1 MEKVIIFLIVLVL
14 IVVLRVRLSEHFYSL
29 SNLMADTGLDTG
41 SISDNAREIL
51 TSNDINVGDKTIN
64 DEIINVLLNDS
75 VVGNVENNSLLNTD
89 ITDEQAEDPDF
100 LIRIMDQQHKIFTQ
114 VTNQRMLVD
123 NLMNELRKLAKNST
137 PISVIA
143 KKYVF
148 NNIDGLNKNNNNN
161 GSSTNSANSNPTTP
175 KNINNLFNGIR
186 NMIPEN
192 LNILDVTTQA
202 S

>member
-1 MEKVIIFLIVLVL
+1 
-14 IVVLRVRLSEHFYSL
+14 
-29 SNLMADTGLDTG
+29 MADTGLDTG

-148 NNIDGLNKNNNNN
+148 NNIDGLNKNENKN
-161 GSSTNSANSNPTTP
+161 GSSTNNANSHATSTP

-192 LNILDVTTQA
+192 LNIVDVTTQA

>member
-1 MEKVIIFLIVLVL
+1 MEKVIIFLVVLVL

-41 SISDNAREIL
+41 SISDNAKEIL

-75 VVGNVENNSLLNTD
+75 VVGNVENNSLLNTE

-148 NNIDGLNKNNNNN
+148 NNIDGLNKNNN
-161 GSSTNSANSNPTTP
+161 STSTNSANSNVTTP

-192 LNILDVTTQA
+192 LNIVDVTTQA